1 MGSNQSPSLE
11 LSCWNEDCPDYGQ
24 ANHGNIRKFG
34 QTRRGTQRYQCKT
47 CKHTF
52 VATRGTIFYGR
63 HHSEET
69 ILKCLAMLA
78 TGKSWAKI
86 ERSLGIRRRA
96 VLKWVNEAA
105 LQVDRIEALLQD
117 KCHLSRTQLDAL
129 WSYADHG
136 KKEKEDRVGQV
147 QSFI

>member
-1 MGSNQSPSLE
+1 MVSNQSPSLE
-11 LSCWNEDCPDYGQ
+11 LSCWNEDCPGYGQ
-24 ANHGNIRKFG
+24 VNRGNIHKFG

-78 TGKSWAKI
+78 TGKSWAEV
-86 ERSLGIRRRA
+86 ERSQGIQRGT
-96 VLKWVNEAA
+96 VLKWVRGAA
-105 LQVDRIEALLQD
+105 LQADRVEVLLQD
-117 KCHLSRTQLDAL
+117 KCHLNRIQLDTL
-129 WSYADHG
+129 WSYTDRG
-136 KKEKEDRVGQV
+136 KMEKEDQVGQV
-147 QSFI
+147 

>member
-1 MGSNQSPSLE
+1 MGSNQSPSHE

-24 ANHGNIRKFG
+24 DNGNIRKFG

-52 VATRGTIFYGR
+52 VVTRGTVFYGR

-69 ILKCLAMLA
+69 ILECLAMLA
-78 TGKSWAKI
+78 TGQSWANV
-86 ERSLGIRRRA
+86 EHSQGIQRGTVRKW
-96 VLKWVNEAA
+96 LKGAA

-129 WSYADHG
+129 WSYSDRG
-136 KKEKEDRVGQV
+136 KKEKEVETDQL
-147 QSFI
+147 